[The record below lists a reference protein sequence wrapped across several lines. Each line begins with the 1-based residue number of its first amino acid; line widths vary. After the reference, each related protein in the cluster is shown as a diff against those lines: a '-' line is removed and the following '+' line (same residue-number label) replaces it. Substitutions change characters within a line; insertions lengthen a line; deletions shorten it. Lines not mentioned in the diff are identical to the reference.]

1 MELSD
6 RGLKLIC
13 DFEGFRAKA
22 YYCPAGVVTIGY
34 GTTLNVKMGMK
45 VTKAEAERLLRR
57 DLVRFQACVT
67 KSVNVPL
74 TQGQYDALVSLCY
87 NIGEGAFRKSTLL
100 KLLNQKRYDAACR
113 QFDRW
118 TKGGGKVLPG
128 LVRRRAAE
136 AALFKSGDDLDDEEP
151 IAPSTVVEAVEPKS
165 AMNSKTVAG
174 AGVAVAAGGGAVLE
188 QASDVIEKHQTLVE
202 AMFSSQSLPIWLG
215 LIAGV
220 ALFYVV
226 VRYLKDREERI

>member
-1 MELSD
+1 MEISTK
-6 RGLKLIC
+6 GLALIKEY
-13 DFEGFRAKA
+13 EGYKA
-22 YYCPAGVVTIGY
+22 VAYKCPAGVWTIGY
-34 GTTLNVKMGMK
+34 GTTKDVKPGMK
-45 VTKAEAERLLRR
+45 ITKAEGESLLRR

-67 KSVNVPL
+67 KSVHVDL

-128 LVRRRAAE
+128 LVRRRNAE
-136 AALFKSGDDLDDEEP
+136 QALFNDGSDLEDEP
-151 IAPSTVVEAVEPKS
+151 VYPSTTIEETKPKS
-165 AMNSKTVAG
+165 PLNSQTMAG
-174 AGVAVAAGGGAVLE
+174 AGVATVAGGAAVAE
-188 QASDVIEKHQTLVE
+188 QASDVIEKHSTLVE

-215 LIAGV
+215 LIAAV
-220 ALFYVV
+220 ALIWIV